1 MVRAM
6 QKTASENGRCTYKR
20 TKKRRRKNLPLFFLT
35 DSLMQKL
42 QQIKWV
48 CVSVSL
54 GIRMPER
61 RRRRRRFL

>member
-6 QKTASENGRCTYKR
+6 QKPDSENGRCTYKKQ
-20 TKKRRRKNLPLFFLT
+20 KKKKKKPSIVLT

-48 CVSVSL
+48 CLSVSL
-54 GIRMPER
+54 GIRMPEEEEESCDE
-61 RRRRRRFL
+61 